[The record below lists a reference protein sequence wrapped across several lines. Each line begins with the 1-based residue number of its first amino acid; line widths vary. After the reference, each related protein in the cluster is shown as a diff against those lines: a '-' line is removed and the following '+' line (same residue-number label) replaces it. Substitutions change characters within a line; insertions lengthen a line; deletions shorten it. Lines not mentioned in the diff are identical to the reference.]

1 MNIFVALSCGP
12 VWIILGRVQVGL
24 VRGWP
29 SAPFDMCMSEKPRG
43 GYFRALWNEKP
54 FLGLYVIDYNLD
66 EDPGKDHWQA
76 PGMVH
81 DWTFLIRMRVSCR
94 FKRRLIVTK

>member
-12 VWIILGRVQVGL
+12 VWIILGRSSGWPSK
-24 VRGWP
+24 GWP

-54 FLGLYVIDYNLD
+54 FWDF
-66 EDPGKDHWQA
+66 
-76 PGMVH
+76 M
-81 DWTFLIRMRVSCR
+81 S
-94 FKRRLIVTK
+94 

>member
-1 MNIFVALSCGP
+1 MEHEYICGSFMWTGVDYIGESSGWP
-12 VWIILGRVQVGL
+12 SK
-24 VRGWP
+24 GWP

-66 EDPGKDHWQA
+66 EDPG
-76 PGMVH
+76 
-81 DWTFLIRMRVSCR
+81 
-94 FKRRLIVTK
+94 

>member
-1 MNIFVALSCGP
+1 MDYIGESSGWP
-12 VWIILGRVQVGL
+12 SK
-24 VRGWP
+24 GWP

-76 PGMVH
+76 PGNG
-81 DWTFLIRMRVSCR
+81 T
-94 FKRRLIVTK
+94 RLDFSLSGCACHADSNAV